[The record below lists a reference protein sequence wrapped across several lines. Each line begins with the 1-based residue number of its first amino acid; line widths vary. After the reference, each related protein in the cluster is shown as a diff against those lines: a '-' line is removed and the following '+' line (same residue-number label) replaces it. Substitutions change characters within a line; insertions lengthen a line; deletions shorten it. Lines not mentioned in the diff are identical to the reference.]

1 MHSRKSI
8 LLHNRSTWVKKDD
21 DGMFDVKTR
30 SLEGTEV
37 CELDG
42 HFISNN
48 LSNKYRTN
56 NIRFYRDDGLATFK
70 NTERTRREITRH
82 FKEHGLKI
90 TIQSNLK
97 SLDYLN
103 ITINL
108 TNWLLQPYRKPNDEP
123 LYINT
128 KSNHPYE
135 LHVDLS
141 VSFRNGYC
149 RWILCEEGSI
159 YSFSNSLQGSRRTT
173 ESIMTKLGIYS
184 FWKRWDLLKKDSKE
198 WNNTQ

>member
-1 MHSRKSI
+1 MHFRKSI

-42 HFISNN
+42 HFTSNN

-108 TNWLLQPYRKPNDEP
+108 TN
-123 LYINT
+123 
-128 KSNHPYE
+128 
-135 LHVDLS
+135 
-141 VSFRNGYC
+141 
-149 RWILCEEGSI
+149 
-159 YSFSNSLQGSRRTT
+159 
-173 ESIMTKLGIYS
+173 
-184 FWKRWDLLKKDSKE
+184 
-198 WNNTQ
+198 

>member
-42 HFISNN
+42 HFISNH

-103 ITINL
+103 
-108 TNWLLQPYRKPNDEP
+108 RKPNDEP
-123 LYINT
+123 LYINQHKIQPPIRT
-128 KSNHPYE
+128 
-135 LHVDLS
+135 
-141 VSFRNGYC
+141 
-149 RWILCEEGSI
+149 
-159 YSFSNSLQGSRRTT
+159 SRRFKCV
-173 ESIMTKLGIYS
+173 IQKWVLPLDFMRRRL
-184 FWKRWDLLKKDSKE
+184 DLFL
-198 WNNTQ
+198 